1 MRRKIVRVGA
11 SLCILLPKDVIKTM
25 EWDFGDPIDLIL
37 DEENEKVVLR
47 NPREEEPKKKTYLEE
62 FDSFLEEYGDVLTEI
77 DAAKGE
83 VNS

>member
-37 DEENEKVVLR
+37 DEENEKVILR
-47 NPREEEPKKKTYLEE
+47 NPREEEQKKKTYLEDFNE
-62 FDSFLEEYGDVLTEI
+62 FLENYKDVLMKI
-77 DAAKGE
+77 DPAEE
-83 VNS
+83 VSN

>member
-1 MRRKIVRVGA
+1 MKRKIVRVGA

-47 NPREEEPKKKTYLEE
+47 NPREKEQKKKSYLEDFNE
-62 FDSFLEEYGDVLTEI
+62 FLEDYKDVLMEI
-77 DAAKGE
+77 DPVEE
-83 VNS
+83 VSD